1 MSFAVKFTLLRRV
14 PRYGLFIFGS
24 MRGILMFSRRGEG
37 KPSKRSMVCLQVR
50 KSAPTWIPNSKGNR
64 LLLGY
69 RIPKEIGSYLDTDFQ
84 RKSAPT
90 WTPIFQIRKSAPIWI
105 PESRRE
111 IGSNMDTGIP
121 HAKFR
126 FFETF

>member
-1 MSFAVKFTLLRRV
+1 M
-14 PRYGLFIFGS
+14 
-24 MRGILMFSRRGEG
+24 M
-37 KPSKRSMVCLQVR
+37 

-90 WTPIFQIRKSAPIWI
+90 WMPIFQIRKSAPNWI
-105 PESRRE
+105 PESRKK
-111 IGSNMDTGIP
+111 SAPNWIP
-121 HAKFR
+121 KSRKKSAPNWIPESRK
-126 FFETF
+126 

>member
-1 MSFAVKFTLLRRV
+1 MEKLSQFQK
-14 PRYGLFIFGS
+14 
-24 MRGILMFSRRGEG
+24 
-37 KPSKRSMVCLQVR
+37 
-50 KSAPTWIPNSKGNR
+50 KSAPTWIPNSKGNH

-84 RKSAPT
+84 REIGSNMNT
-90 WTPIFQIRKSAPIWI
+90 RI
-105 PESRRE
+105 PQE

>member
-1 MSFAVKFTLLRRV
+1 M
-14 PRYGLFIFGS
+14 
-24 MRGILMFSRRGEG
+24 M
-37 KPSKRSMVCLQVR
+37 

-90 WTPIFQIRKSAPIWI
+90 KSAPNWISESCKKSAPNWI
-105 PESRRE
+105 PESRKKSAPNWIPKSRKKSAPNWIPEFRKE
-111 IGSNMDTGIP
+111 IGSKLYQNPAGNQLQIVP
-121 HAKFR
+121 ESR
-126 FFETF
+126 R